1 MYLPAA
7 LRITDWEV
15 VAPVIR
21 AHPFV
26 SIIGQVDGGLSVTK
40 APVILH
46 DRSVRFHIARG
57 NELARIIAAGGGLT
71 MLVDG
76 PQSYISP
83 AFYASPVE
91 VPTWNYILVQCRL
104 AARLVTDEAWYRE
117 HHDALVERFE
127 RHGWRNELPD
137 AYRQR
142 LYAMMVGVEARI
154 ESFEAKFKIG
164 QDYSD
169 EDFRG
174 VHRALT
180 AADPA
185 SPLARWMR
193 ELYGAKLG

>member
-1 MYLPAA
+1 MYLPKA
-7 LRITDWEV
+7 LRITEWDV
-15 VAPVIR
+15 VAAVIR

-26 SIIGQVDGGLSVTK
+26 SIIAIVDGAPVVTK
-40 APVILH
+40 VPVILH
-46 DRSVRFHIARG
+46 GRSVHFHIARG
-57 NELARIIAAGGGLT
+57 NELARIVAEGGALT

-83 AFYASPVE
+83 AFYATPVE

-104 AARLVTDEAWYRE
+104 TARLVDDEGWYRE

-137 AYRQR
+137 EYRRR
-142 LYAMMVGVEARI
+142 LYAMMVGVEARV
-154 ESFEAKFKIG
+154 ESFDAKFKLG
-164 QDYSD
+164 QDYPD

-193 ELYGAKLG
+193 ELYGAKLA